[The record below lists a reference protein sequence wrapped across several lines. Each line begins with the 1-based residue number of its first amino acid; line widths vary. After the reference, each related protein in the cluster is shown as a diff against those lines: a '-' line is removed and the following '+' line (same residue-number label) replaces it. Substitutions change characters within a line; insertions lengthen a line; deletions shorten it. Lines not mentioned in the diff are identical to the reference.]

1 MSGGGSISMSIDWEK
16 LTQATYVR
24 QSRRKFLDRPLDRK
38 DREALEMFA
47 ADIEREVPFQHEAHT
62 LIRAVP
68 EGLRP
73 VSFVGASS
81 FAAFTAPQTL
91 LGEAHVGFLGEILVL
106 KATDLGLGTCWVAQ
120 FRRLDT
126 YQAVFGSTE
135 EGAPRTIHAVT
146 PLGYVTEKV
155 SGVSDRIT
163 TTIFSGRKKPVEK
176 NLSQDSLVEF
186 PENVR
191 WVLELASKAPS
202 ALNAQP
208 WTFRVTDTWDRFVIE
223 IAKPEGYQHKAW
235 GHSDIDVGICAA
247 HVWLGLMS
255 RKVEHELELV
265 DSPGRVVWTF
275 KL

>member
-1 MSGGGSISMSIDWEK
+1 MSIDGEK
-16 LTQATYVR
+16 LTQAIHVR

-38 DREALEMFA
+38 DRDALEAFA
-47 ADIEREVPFQHEAHT
+47 VDIEREVPFQHEART

-91 LGEAHVGFLGEILVL
+91 LGEAHVGFLGELLVL
-106 KATDLGLGTCWVAQ
+106 KATDLGLGSCWVAQ

-126 YQAVFGSTE
+126 YQAVFGSSE
-135 EGAPRTIHAVT
+135 EDAPRTIHAVT
-146 PLGYVTEKV
+146 PLGYVTEKA

-163 TTIFSGRKKPVEK
+163 TTIFSGRKKSVEK

-186 PENVR
+186 PADVR
-191 WVLELASKAPS
+191 AALELAGKAPS

-208 WTFRVTDTWDRFVIE
+208 WTFRVTDEWDRFTIE
-223 IAKPEGYQHKAW
+223 IAKPIGYEHRVWK
-235 GHSDIDVGICAA
+235 HPEIDVGICAA
-247 HVWLGLMS
+247 HVWLGLAS
-255 RKVEHELELV
+255 RRVEHELEILE
-265 DSPGRVVWTF
+265 SSGRVVWTF
-275 KL
+275 KLS